1 MRTISHTWVAVASC
15 IDQDIEK
22 WSCCN
27 ANVYWNI
34 NTKRTE
40 SKTNSNGRISY
51 INLLVNY
58 LTF

>member
-27 ANVYWNI
+27 ANLYWNI

-40 SKTNSNGRISY
+40 YGEGRISY